1 MSILTEYDFNK
12 QFPKLNEHL
21 SCLFLQ
27 YFSAFVHVSILCA
40 MGKGL
45 RTVRRHLTIAHK
57 NFDHT
62 KYNVEGFRP

>member
-45 RTVRRHLTIAHK
+45 RMVRNGCGVARRAQCLRRCAQI
-57 NFDHT
+57 
-62 KYNVEGFRP
+62 